1 MPTGFAEIKEAQ
13 LHVASRLLPHEI
25 SSQLGTWWLPADRQD
40 AMTPNLDIASTC
52 TIDGTPG
59 LLLIEAKAHHAELAQ
74 ESAGRRI
81 QESDSDERRDSHK
94 TIGAA
99 IESARAGLTSA
110 TGLSWNV
117 SRDRHYQMSNR
128 FAWAWKLADLGVPVA
143 LVYLGFL
150 KASDMSKAGEL
161 PFADADAWESLVRAH
176 SAPLFPDEIWNRR
189 WLVHGVPLI
198 PLIKSLELPLEQ
210 EGTS

>member
-1 MPTGFAEIKEAQ
+1 MPGGFAEIKEAQ
-13 LHVASRLLPHEI
+13 LHVASRLLPHGI
-25 SSQLGTWWLPADRQD
+25 SSQLGTWWLPANRQN

-52 TIDGTPG
+52 TINGTPG

-81 QESDSDERRDSHK
+81 QESDSDERKDSHK

-99 IESARAGLTSA
+99 IESARAGLTTA
-110 TGLSWNV
+110 TGLSWGV
-117 SRDRHYQMSNR
+117 SRDKHYQMSNR

-150 KASDMSKAGEL
+150 KASDMSKSGEV
-161 PFADADAWESLVRAH
+161 PFADADAWEASVRSH
-176 SAPLFPDEIWNRR
+176 SAPLFPGEIWNRR
-189 WLVHGVPLI
+189 WSVHDVPLI
-198 PLIKSLELPLEQ
+198 PLIRSLELPLEQ
-210 EGTS
+210 EGTA